1 MPQPETPQ
9 PNQAMPPQL
18 AILQMASGYWVSQ
31 SIYVAAKLGIADL
44 LKDSPKSCD
53 ELATAT
59 GTNAPSLYRVL
70 RALASLG
77 VFAETELNQFTL
89 TPLAACLQ
97 SDIPGSV
104 RAFVIM
110 LGDEE
115 HYRAWGDL
123 LHGVQTGGSPF
134 EHIYGMNLFEHL
146 AQNPESAKIFDESMT
161 NASAIESA
169 TIAASYDFSSIQT
182 LVDVG
187 GGEGLLIASIL
198 KSNPTLQG
206 VLFDRPYVIE
216 RAKRFLEAEG
226 LLERCQLAAGNF
238 FESVPE
244 GGDAYI
250 LKHII
255 HDWDDERAIAIL
267 KQCHKVMPDNGKIL
281 VAEQVIPPG
290 NQPFMGKLIDVNML
304 VMTDGGRERTEAEY
318 RALLEK
324 AGFMLTRIVPTQDDV
339 SIIEGIRV

>member
-1 MPQPETPQ
+1 MPQPETNQ

-31 SIYVAAKLGIADL
+31 SLYVAAKLGIADL

-77 VFAETELNQFTL
+77 VFAETQPNHFTL

-97 SDIPGSV
+97 SDVPNSF
-104 RAFVIM
+104 RAYVIM
-110 LGDEE
+110 QNEE
-115 HYRAWGDL
+115 HYQAWGEL
-123 LHGVQTGGSPF
+123 MHSVQTGGSSF
-134 EHIYGMNLFEHL
+134 EHIYGMNFFEYY

-161 NASAIESA
+161 NLSVIHSAA
-169 TIAASYDFSSIQT
+169 IAPSYDFSSIQT

-198 KSNPTLQG
+198 KSNPTLKG
-206 VLFDRPYVIE
+206 VLFDRPHVIE

-226 LLERCQLAAGNF
+226 VLERCQLAAGNF

-250 LKHII
+250 LKYII

-267 KQCHKVMPDNGKIL
+267 KQCHKVMPANGKIL

-290 NQPFMGKLIDVNML
+290 NEPFMGKLLDLQML

-318 RALLEK
+318 IALFEK
-324 AGFMLTRIVPTQDDV
+324 AGFKLTRIVPTQDDV
-339 SIIEGIRV
+339 SLIEGIRL

>member
-18 AILQMASGYWVSQ
+18 AVLQMASGYWVSQ

-77 VFAETELNQFTL
+77 VFAETQPNHFTL

-97 SDIPGSV
+97 SDVPNSF

-110 LGDEE
+110 QGEE
-115 HYRAWGDL
+115 NYQAWGEFM
-123 LHGVQTGGSPF
+123 HSVQTGGSSF
-134 EHIYGMNLFEHL
+134 EHIYGMNLFEYL
-146 AQNPESAKIFDESMT
+146 AQNPESAKIFDEAMT
-161 NASAIESA
+161 NLSVIESA
-169 TIAASYDFSSIQT
+169 AIAASYDFSSIQT
-182 LVDVG
+182 LVDVA

-198 KSNPTLQG
+198 KSNPTLKG
-206 VLFDRPYVIE
+206 VLFDQPHVIE

-226 LLERCQLAAGNF
+226 VLERCQLAAGNF

-250 LKHII
+250 LKYII

-267 KQCHKVMPDNGKIL
+267 KQCHKVMPANGKIL

-290 NQPFMGKLIDVNML
+290 NQPFKGKFVDLHML
-304 VMTDGGRERTEAEY
+304 TVTSGGRERTEAEY
-318 RALLEK
+318 RALFEK
-324 AGFMLTRIVPTQDDV
+324 AGFKLTRIVPTQDEV

>member
-18 AILQMASGYWVSQ
+18 AVLQMASGYWVSQ

-59 GTNAPSLYRVL
+59 GTNAPSLYRLL

-77 VFAETELNQFTL
+77 VFAETQPNHFSL

-97 SDIPGSV
+97 SDVPDSI
-104 RAFVIM
+104 RAYVI
-110 LGDEE
+110 LRGEE
-115 HYRAWGDL
+115 QYRAWGDL
-123 LHGVQTGGSPF
+123 LHGVQTGGSSF
-134 EHIYGMNLFEHL
+134 EHIYGMNLFDYL

-161 NASAIESA
+161 NLSAIESA
-169 TIAASYDFSSIQT
+169 AIAASYDFSSIQT
-182 LVDVG
+182 LVDVA

-198 KSNPTLQG
+198 KSNPTLKG
-206 VLFDRPYVIE
+206 VLFDQSYVIE

-226 LLERCQLAAGNF
+226 VLERCQLAAGNF

-250 LKHII
+250 LKHIM

-267 KQCHKVMPDNGKIL
+267 KQCHKVMPDNGKVL

-290 NQPFMGKLIDVNML
+290 NEPFMGKLLDLHML
-304 VMTDGGRERTEAEY
+304 VMAPGGRERTEAEY
-318 RALLEK
+318 RALFEK
-324 AGFMLTRIVPTQDDV
+324 AGFKLTRIVPTQREV
-339 SIIEGIRV
+339 SIVEGIRV

>member
-1 MPQPETPQ
+1 
-9 PNQAMPPQL
+9 
-18 AILQMASGYWVSQ
+18 
-31 SIYVAAKLGIADL
+31 
-44 LKDSPKSCD
+44 
-53 ELATAT
+53 
-59 GTNAPSLYRVL
+59 L

-77 VFAETELNQFTL
+77 VFAESEVNHFTL

-97 SDIPGSV
+97 SDVPGSV

-110 LGDEE
+110 QGEE
-115 HYRAWGDL
+115 HYQAWGEL
-123 LHGVQTGGSPF
+123 IHSVQTGGSSF
-134 EHIYGMNLFEHL
+134 EHIYGMNLFEYL

-182 LVDVG
+182 LVDIA

-198 KSNPTLQG
+198 KSNPTLKG
-206 VLFDRPYVIE
+206 VLFDRPHVIE

-226 LLERCQLAAGNF
+226 VLERCQLAAGNF

-267 KQCHKVMPDNGKIL
+267 KQCHKVMPDNGKLL

-318 RALLEK
+318 RALFEK
-324 AGFMLTRIVPTQDDV
+324 AGFKLTRIVPTQDEM

>member
-1 MPQPETPQ
+1 MPQPENPQ
-9 PNQAMPPQL
+9 ANQAMPPQL
-18 AILQMASGYWVSQ
+18 AVLQMATGYWVSR

-77 VFAETELNQFTL
+77 VFAETQPNHFTL
-89 TPLAACLQ
+89 TPLATCLQ
-97 SDIPGSV
+97 SDVPDSI
-104 RAFVIM
+104 RAYVIM
-110 LGDEE
+110 QGEE
-115 HYRAWGDL
+115 QYRAWGEFM
-123 LHGVQTGGSPF
+123 HSVQTGGSCF
-134 EHIYGMNLFEHL
+134 EHIYGMNLFEYL

-161 NASAIESA
+161 NLSVIQSAAI
-169 TIAASYDFSSIQT
+169 TASYDFSSIQT
-182 LVDVG
+182 LVDVA

-198 KSNPTLQG
+198 KSNPTLKG
-206 VLFDRPYVIE
+206 VVFDQPHVIE

-226 LLERCQLAAGNF
+226 VLKRCQLAAGNF

-250 LKHII
+250 LKYII

-267 KQCHKVMPDNGKIL
+267 KQCHKVMPANGKIL

-290 NQPFMGKLIDVNML
+290 NQPFRGKLLDLTML
-304 VMTDGGRERTEAEY
+304 AVTPGGRERTEAEY
-318 RALLEK
+318 RALFEK
-324 AGFMLTRIVPTQDDV
+324 AGFKLTRIVPTQDEM

>member
-1 MPQPETPQ
+1 
-9 PNQAMPPQL
+9 
-18 AILQMASGYWVSQ
+18 
-31 SIYVAAKLGIADL
+31 VAAKLGIADL

-59 GTNAPSLYRVL
+59 GTNAPSLYRLL

-77 VFAETELNQFTL
+77 VFAETQPNHFSL

-97 SDIPGSV
+97 SDVPDSI
-104 RAFVIM
+104 RAYVI
-110 LGDEE
+110 LRGEE
-115 HYRAWGDL
+115 QYRAWGDL
-123 LHGVQTGGSPF
+123 LHGVQTGGSSF
-134 EHIYGMNLFEHL
+134 EHIYGMNLFDYL

-161 NASAIESA
+161 NLSAIESA
-169 TIAASYDFSSIQT
+169 AIAASYDFSSIQT
-182 LVDVG
+182 LVDVA

-198 KSNPTLQG
+198 KSNPTLKG

-226 LLERCQLAAGNF
+226 VLERCQLAGGNF

-267 KQCHKVMPDNGKIL
+267 KQCHKVMPDNGKVL

-290 NQPFMGKLIDVNML
+290 NEPFMGKLLDLHML
-304 VMTDGGRERTEAEY
+304 VMAPGGRERTEAEY
-318 RALLEK
+318 RALFEK
-324 AGFMLTRIVPTQDDV
+324 AGFKLTRIVPTQREV
-339 SIIEGIRV
+339 SIVEGIRV

>member
-1 MPQPETPQ
+1 MSQPETSQ

-18 AILQMASGYWVSQ
+18 AVLQMASGYWVSQ

-59 GTNAPSLYRVL
+59 GTNAQALYRVL
-70 RALASLG
+70 RALASVG
-77 VFAETELNQFTL
+77 VFAETELKHFTL

-97 SDIPGSV
+97 SDVPNSF
-104 RAFVIM
+104 RAFVIL
-110 LGDEE
+110 LGEE
-115 HYRAWGDL
+115 QYRAWGEFM
-123 LHGVQTGGSPF
+123 HSVQTGGSSF
-134 EHIYGMNLFEHL
+134 EHVYGMNIFEYY
-146 AQNPESAKIFDESMT
+146 AQNPEPAKIFDEAMT
-161 NASAIESA
+161 NGSVIESA
-169 TIAASYDFSSIQT
+169 AIAASYDFSSIRT
-182 LVDVG
+182 LVDVA

-198 KSNPTLQG
+198 KSNPTLKG
-206 VLFDRPYVIE
+206 VLFDQPYVIE
-216 RAKRFLEAEG
+216 RAKPFMKAEG
-226 LLERCQLAAGNF
+226 VLERCQLAAGNF

-267 KQCHKVMPDNGKIL
+267 KQCHKVMPENGKVL

-290 NQPFMGKLIDVNML
+290 NEPFMGKLLDLNML
-304 VMTDGGRERTEAEY
+304 VMTPGGCERTEAEY
-318 RALLEK
+318 RALFEK
-324 AGFMLTRIVPTQDDV
+324 AGFKLTRIVPTQEEV
-339 SIIEGIRV
+339 SIIEGIRL

>member
-1 MPQPETPQ
+1 MHLPETPQ

-18 AILQMASGYWVSQ
+18 AVLQMASGYWVSQ

-77 VFAETELNQFTL
+77 VFAETELNHFTL

-97 SDIPGSV
+97 SDVPDSF
-104 RAFVIM
+104 RAFVIL
-110 LGDEE
+110 LGEE
-115 HYRAWGDL
+115 HYRVWGDL
-123 LHGVQTGGSPF
+123 LHGVQTGGRPF
-134 EHIYGMNLFEHL
+134 EHIYGMNLFEYL

-161 NASAIESA
+161 NFSVFESA
-169 TIAASYDFSSIQT
+169 AIAASYDFSSIQT
-182 LVDVG
+182 LVDVAG
-187 GGEGLLIASIL
+187 GQGHLIASIL
-198 KSNPTLQG
+198 KSNPTLKG
-206 VLFDRPYVIE
+206 VLFEQPHVIE

-226 LLERCQLAAGNF
+226 VLERCQLAAGNF

-250 LKHII
+250 LKYII

-267 KQCHKVMPDNGKIL
+267 KQCHKVMPDNGKLL

-290 NQPFMGKLIDVNML
+290 NEPFMGKLLDLNML
-304 VMTDGGRERTEAEY
+304 VMTPGGRERTEAEY
-318 RALLEK
+318 RALFEK
-324 AGFMLTRIVPTQDDV
+324 AGFKLTRIVSTQEDV

>member
-1 MPQPETPQ
+1 MPQPETNQ

-18 AILQMASGYWVSQ
+18 AVLQMASGYWVSQ

-77 VFAETELNQFTL
+77 VFAETQPNHFTL

-97 SDIPGSV
+97 SDVPDSV

-110 LGDEE
+110 LGEE

-134 EHIYGMNLFEHL
+134 ENLYGMNLFDYL
-146 AQNPESAKIFDESMT
+146 AQNAESAKIFDESMT

-182 LVDVG
+182 LVDVA

-198 KSNPTLQG
+198 KSNPTLKG
-206 VLFDRPYVIE
+206 VLFDQPYVIE

-226 LLERCQLAAGNF
+226 LLERCELAAGNF

-250 LKHII
+250 LKNII
-255 HDWDDERAIAIL
+255 LDWDDERAIGIL
-267 KQCHKVMPDNGKIL
+267 KQCHKVMPDNGKLL
-281 VAEQVIPPG
+281 VAQQVI
-290 NQPFMGKLIDVNML
+290 QI
-304 VMTDGGRERTEAEY
+304 GRA
-318 RALLEK
+318 
-324 AGFMLTRIVPTQDDV
+324 V
-339 SIIEGIRV
+339 

>member
-1 MPQPETPQ
+1 MPQPETNQ

-18 AILQMASGYWVSQ
+18 AVLQMASGYWVSQ

-59 GTNAPSLYRVL
+59 GTNAPSLYRLL
-70 RALASLG
+70 RALVSLG
-77 VFAETELNQFTL
+77 VFAETQPNHFTL

-97 SDIPGSV
+97 SDVPDSI
-104 RAFVIM
+104 RAYVI
-110 LGDEE
+110 LRGEE
-115 HYRAWGDL
+115 QYRAWGDL

-134 EHIYGMNLFEHL
+134 EHIYGMNLFDYL

-161 NASAIESA
+161 NLSVIHSAA
-169 TIAASYDFSSIQT
+169 IAPSYDFSSIQT

-198 KSNPTLQG
+198 KCNPTLKG
-206 VLFDRPYVIE
+206 VVFDRPYVIE

-226 LLERCQLAAGNF
+226 LLERCQQAAGNF

-267 KQCHKVMPDNGKIL
+267 KQCHKVMPDNGKVL

-290 NQPFMGKLIDVNML
+290 NEPFMGKLLDLHML
-304 VMTDGGRERTEAEY
+304 VMAPGGRERTEAEY
-318 RALLEK
+318 RALFEK
-324 AGFMLTRIVPTQDDV
+324 AGFKLTRIVPTQREV
-339 SIIEGIRV
+339 SIVEGIRV

>member
-1 MPQPETPQ
+1 MPQPETNQ

-18 AILQMASGYWVSQ
+18 AVLQMASGYWVSR
-31 SIYVAAKLGIADL
+31 SIYVAAKLRIADL

-77 VFAETELNQFTL
+77 VFAETELNHFTL
-89 TPLAACLQ
+89 TPLATCLQ
-97 SDIPGSV
+97 SDTPNSV
-104 RAFVIM
+104 RARVIM
-110 LGDEE
+110 LGEE
-115 HYRAWGDL
+115 QYRAWGEL
-123 LHGVQTGGSPF
+123 MHSVQTGGSSF
-134 EHIYGMNLFEHL
+134 EHIYGMNLFEYL

-161 NASAIESA
+161 NLSVIQSAA
-169 TIAASYDFSSIQT
+169 IAASYDFSSIQT
-182 LVDVG
+182 LVDVAG
-187 GGEGLLIASIL
+187 GQGLLIASIL
-198 KSNPTLQG
+198 KSNPTLKG
-206 VLFDRPYVIE
+206 VLFDQPHVIE

-226 LLERCQLAAGNF
+226 VLERCQLAAGNF

-250 LKHII
+250 LKYII

-267 KQCHKVMPDNGKIL
+267 KQCHKVMPANGKIL

-290 NQPFMGKLIDVNML
+290 NEPFRGKFLDLNML
-304 VMTDGGRERTEAEY
+304 VMTPGGRERTEAEY
-318 RALLEK
+318 RALFEK
-324 AGFMLTRIVPTQDDV
+324 AGFKLTRIVPTQDEM
-339 SIIEGIRV
+339 SIIEGIPV

>member
-1 MPQPETPQ
+1 M
-9 PNQAMPPQL
+9 
-18 AILQMASGYWVSQ
+18 
-31 SIYVAAKLGIADL
+31 YVAAKLGIADL

-77 VFAETELNQFTL
+77 VFAETQPNHFTL

-97 SDIPGSV
+97 SDTPNSV
-104 RAFVIM
+104 RACVI
-110 LGDEE
+110 LQGEE
-115 HYRAWGDL
+115 HYQAWGEFM
-123 LHGVQTGGSPF
+123 HSVQTGGSSF
-134 EHIYGMNLFEHL
+134 EHIYGMNLFDYY

-161 NASAIESA
+161 NLSVSQSA

-182 LVDVG
+182 LVDVA

-198 KSNPTLQG
+198 KSNPTLKG
-206 VLFDRPYVIE
+206 VLFDRPHVIE
-216 RAKRFLEAEG
+216 KAKRFLEAEG

-250 LKHII
+250 LKYII

-267 KQCHKVMPDNGKIL
+267 KQCHNVMPANGKIL

-290 NQPFMGKLIDVNML
+290 NEPFMGKLLDLNML
-304 VMTDGGRERTEAEY
+304 AVLPGGRERTEAEY
-318 RALLEK
+318 RALFEK
-324 AGFMLTRIVPTQDDV
+324 AGFKLTRIVPTQDEM

>member
-1 MPQPETPQ
+1 MPQPETNQ

-18 AILQMASGYWVSQ
+18 AVLQMASGYWVSQ

-77 VFAETELNQFTL
+77 IFAETQPNHFTL

-97 SDIPGSV
+97 SDLPGSV

-110 LGDEE
+110 LGEE

-134 EHIYGMNLFEHL
+134 ENVYGMNLFEYL

-182 LVDVG
+182 LVDVA

-198 KSNPTLQG
+198 KSNPTLKG
-206 VLFDRPYVIE
+206 VLFEQPHVIE

-226 LLERCQLAAGNF
+226 VLERCQLAAGNF

-250 LKHII
+250 LKYII

-267 KQCHKVMPDNGKIL
+267 KQCHKVMPANGKIL

-290 NQPFMGKLIDVNML
+290 NQPFMGKFLDLHML
-304 VMTDGGRERTEAEY
+304 AVTSGGRERTEAEY
-318 RALLEK
+318 RALFEK
-324 AGFMLTRIVPTQDDV
+324 AGFKLTKIVPTQDEI
-339 SIIEGIRV
+339 SLIEGIRV

>member
-1 MPQPETPQ
+1 MPQPETNQ

-18 AILQMASGYWVSQ
+18 AVLQMASGYWVSR

-77 VFAETELNQFTL
+77 VFAETQPNHFTL

-97 SDIPGSV
+97 SDVPNSF

-110 LGDEE
+110 LGEE
-115 HYRAWGDL
+115 QYRAWGEFMYS
-123 LHGVQTGGSPF
+123 VQTGGSSF
-134 EHIYGMNLFEHL
+134 EHIYGMNIYEYL
-146 AQNPESAKIFDESMT
+146 AQNPEPAKIFDESLT
-161 NASAIESA
+161 NFSVLESG

-182 LVDVG
+182 LVDIAG
-187 GGEGLLIASIL
+187 GQGLLIASIL
-198 KSNPTLQG
+198 KSNPTLKG
-206 VLFDRPYVIE
+206 VLFDQPHVIE
-216 RAKRFLEAEG
+216 RAKGFLEAEG
-226 LLERCQLAAGNF
+226 VLERCQLAAGSF

-255 HDWDDERAIAIL
+255 LDWDDERAIGIL
-267 KQCHKVMPDNGKIL
+267 KRCHKVMPANGKLL
-281 VAEQVIPPG
+281 VAEQVILPG
-290 NQPFMGKLIDVNML
+290 NQPFMGKFLDLHML
-304 VMTDGGRERTEAEY
+304 AVTSGGHERTEAEY
-318 RALLEK
+318 RALFEK
-324 AGFMLTRIVPTQDDV
+324 AGFKLTRIVPTQREV

>member
-18 AILQMASGYWVSQ
+18 AVLQMASGYWVSR

-59 GTNAPSLYRVL
+59 GTHAPSLYRLL

-77 VFAETELNQFTL
+77 VFAETQPNLFTL

-97 SDIPGSV
+97 SDVPGSF

-110 LGDEE
+110 LGEE
-115 HYRAWGDL
+115 QYQAWGEFM
-123 LHGVQTGGSPF
+123 HSVQTGGSSF
-134 EHIYGMNLFEHL
+134 EHIYGMNLYEYL

-161 NASAIESA
+161 TFSAIESA
-169 TIAASYDFSSIQT
+169 AIAASYDFSSIQT
-182 LVDVG
+182 LVDVAG
-187 GGEGLLIASIL
+187 GQGLLIASIL
-198 KSNPTLQG
+198 KSNPTLKG
-206 VLFDRPYVIE
+206 VLFDQPHVIE

-226 LLERCQLAAGNF
+226 LLERCQLAAGSF
-238 FESVPE
+238 FEFVPE

-250 LKHII
+250 LKNII
-255 HDWDDERAIAIL
+255 LDWDDERAIGIL
-267 KQCHKVMPDNGKIL
+267 KRCHKVMPDNGKLL
-281 VAEQVIPPG
+281 VAQQVIPPG
-290 NQPFMGKLIDVNML
+290 SPPFIGKFLDLHML
-304 VMTDGGRERTEAEY
+304 AVLPGGRERTEAEY
-318 RALLEK
+318 RALFEK
-324 AGFMLTRIVPTQDDV
+324 AGFKLTRIVPTQHEM

>member
-1 MPQPETPQ
+1 MPQPETNQ
-9 PNQAMPPQL
+9 PNQAIPPQL
-18 AILQMASGYWVSQ
+18 AVLQMATGYWVSQ

-77 VFAETELNQFTL
+77 VFAETQPNHFTL

-97 SDIPGSV
+97 SDTPNSV
-104 RAFVIM
+104 RACVIM
-110 LGDEE
+110 QGEE
-115 HYRAWGDL
+115 YYRVWGEFM
-123 LHGVQTGGSPF
+123 HSVQTGGSSF
-134 EHIYGMNLFEHL
+134 EHIYGMNIFDYY

-161 NASAIESA
+161 NLSVLESA
-169 TIAASYDFSSIQT
+169 AIAASYDFSSIQT
-182 LVDVG
+182 LVDVA

-198 KSNPTLQG
+198 KSNPTLKG
-206 VLFDRPYVIE
+206 VLFDRPYVVE
-216 RAKRFLEAEG
+216 RAKPFLEAEG
-226 LLERCQLAAGNF
+226 VLERCQLAAGNF

-250 LKHII
+250 LKYII

-267 KQCHKVMPDNGKIL
+267 KQCHKVMPDNGKVL

-290 NQPFMGKLIDVNML
+290 NQPFMGKFFDLHMLAVNS
-304 VMTDGGRERTEAEY
+304 GGRERTEAEY
-318 RALLEK
+318 RALFEK
-324 AGFMLTRIVPTQDDV
+324 AGFKLTRIVPTQEEM

>member
-1 MPQPETPQ
+1 MPQPETNQ

-18 AILQMASGYWVSQ
+18 AVLQMASGYWVSR

-77 VFAETELNQFTL
+77 VFAETQPNHFTL

-97 SDIPGSV
+97 SDVPNSF

-110 LGDEE
+110 LGEE
-115 HYRAWGDL
+115 QYRAWGEFM
-123 LHGVQTGGSPF
+123 HSVQTGGSSF
-134 EHIYGMNLFEHL
+134 EHIYGMNIYEYLV
-146 AQNPESAKIFDESMT
+146 QNPESAKIFDESLT
-161 NASAIESA
+161 NFSVLESA

-182 LVDVG
+182 LVDVAG
-187 GGEGLLIASIL
+187 GQGLLIASIL
-198 KSNPTLQG
+198 KSNPTLKG
-206 VLFDRPYVIE
+206 VLFDQPHVIE

-226 LLERCQLAAGNF
+226 VLERCQLAAGSF

-244 GGDAYI
+244 GCDAYI

-255 HDWDDERAIAIL
+255 LEWDDERAIGIL
-267 KQCHKVMPDNGKIL
+267 KRCHKVMPDNGKVL

-290 NQPFMGKLIDVNML
+290 NQPFMGKFLDLHML
-304 VMTDGGRERTEAEY
+304 AVTSGGRERTEAEY
-318 RALLEK
+318 RALFEK
-324 AGFMLTRIVPTQDDV
+324 AGFKLTRIVPTQREV

>member
-1 MPQPETPQ
+1 MPQPETNQ

-18 AILQMASGYWVSQ
+18 AMLQMVSGYWVSQ
-31 SIYVAAKLGIADL
+31 SIYVVAKLGIADL

-77 VFAETELNQFTL
+77 VFAETELNHFTL
-89 TPLAACLQ
+89 TPLATCLQ
-97 SDIPGSV
+97 SDTPNSV
-104 RAFVIM
+104 RARVIM
-110 LGDEE
+110 LGEE
-115 HYRAWGDL
+115 QYQAWGEL
-123 LHGVQTGGSPF
+123 MHSVQTGGSSF
-134 EHIYGMNLFEHL
+134 EHIYSMNLFEYL
-146 AQNPESAKIFDESMT
+146 AQNPESAKIFDEAMT
-161 NASAIESA
+161 NLSVTEIA

-182 LVDVG
+182 LVDVAG
-187 GGEGLLIASIL
+187 GQGLLIASIL
-198 KSNPTLQG
+198 KSNPTLKG
-206 VLFDRPYVIE
+206 VLLDQPHVIE

-226 LLERCQLAAGNF
+226 LLERCQQAAGNF

-267 KQCHKVMPDNGKIL
+267 KQCHKVMPDNGKVL

-290 NQPFMGKLIDVNML
+290 NQPFTGKLIDLNML

-318 RALLEK
+318 RALFEK
-324 AGFMLTRIVPTQDDV
+324 AGFKLTRIVPTQDEI

>member
-1 MPQPETPQ
+1 MPQPETNQ

-53 ELATAT
+53 ELASAT

-77 VFAETELNQFTL
+77 VFAETQPNHFTL

-97 SDIPGSV
+97 SDVPNSF
-104 RAFVIM
+104 RAFVIL
-110 LGDEE
+110 LGEE

-134 EHIYGMNLFEHL
+134 ENVYGMNLFDYL
-146 AQNPESAKIFDESMT
+146 AQNPSAKIFDESMT

-182 LVDVG
+182 LVDIA

-198 KSNPTLQG
+198 KSNPTLKG
-206 VLFDRPYVIE
+206 VLFDRPHVIE

-226 LLERCQLAAGNF
+226 VLERCQLAAGNF

-250 LKHII
+250 FKHII

-267 KQCHKVMPDNGKIL
+267 KQCHKVMPDNGKVL
-281 VAEQVIPPG
+281 VTEQVIPPG
-290 NQPFMGKLIDVNML
+290 NEPFMGKLLDLNML
-304 VMTDGGRERTEAEY
+304 VMTPGGRERTEAEY
-318 RALLEK
+318 RALFEK
-324 AGFMLTRIVPTQDDV
+324 AGFNLTRIVPTQREV

>member
-1 MPQPETPQ
+1 MPQPETNQ

-18 AILQMASGYWVSQ
+18 AVLQMATGYWVSQ

-77 VFAETELNQFTL
+77 VFAETQPNHFTL

-97 SDIPGSV
+97 SDTPNSL
-104 RAFVIM
+104 RACVIIQ
-110 LGDEE
+110 GEE
-115 HYRAWGDL
+115 YYQAWGEFM
-123 LHGVQTGGSPF
+123 HSVQTGGSSF
-134 EHIYGMNLFEHL
+134 EHIYGMNIFDYY

-161 NASAIESA
+161 NLSVIQSA

-182 LVDVG
+182 LVDVA
-187 GGEGLLIASIL
+187 GGEGHLIASIL
-198 KSNPTLQG
+198 KSNPTLKG
-206 VLFDRPYVIE
+206 VLLDQPHVIE

-226 LLERCQLAAGNF
+226 VLERCQLAAGNF
-238 FESVPE
+238 FESVTE

-250 LKHII
+250 LKYII

-267 KQCHKVMPDNGKIL
+267 KQCHKVMPANGKIL

-290 NQPFMGKLIDVNML
+290 NEPFMGKLLDLNML
-304 VMTDGGRERTEAEY
+304 VITPGGRERTEAEY
-318 RALLEK
+318 RALFEK
-324 AGFMLTRIVPTQDDV
+324 AGFKLTRIVPTQDEM